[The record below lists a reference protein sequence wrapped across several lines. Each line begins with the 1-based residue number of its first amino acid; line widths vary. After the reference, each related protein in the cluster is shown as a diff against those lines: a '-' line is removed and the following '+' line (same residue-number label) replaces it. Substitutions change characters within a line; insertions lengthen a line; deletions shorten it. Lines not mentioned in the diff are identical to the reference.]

1 MPVLNNA
8 LAGAAGSGGDAGFQ
22 IKRSLRF
29 DHAGDA
35 AYLERT
41 YGGGN
46 RQVWTWSGWVKRSG
60 TGWLFV
66 SGSDNEAIYFNGG
79 TLVCSRYSGSF
90 SYYLETEASFEDNSA
105 WYHICVVHNHQE
117 STSSERVK
125 VFVNGVRETQF
136 KAGASYPGPNAEYE
150 TNDNNAKCR
159 VGRYL
164 NGYLAEVHFLDGQ
177 TPTINTDDS
186 LGTITG
192 VANREY
198 LGDFGEFDE
207 NSVWQPKEYTGSY
220 GTLPGQPNGFYLK
233 FANASTS
240 ATLGEDSSGRNNHL
254 TPYGISNGVNNVNIT
269 GYTVTSGPGTGPNDP
284 ALSFNGVTNNG
295 NYAHGF
301 GTHYVHITTTS
312 NPISVTSTDTLTIY
326 WSTSSTNP
334 RDATLELIIGG
345 TAYTYTTFTNT
356 GQGNVQNNTVTIG
369 QNGTIG
375 AIKLNEASASSPG
388 ELHIRAIALNGT
400 MLVGNAEMDQMLDSP
415 SNYDDG
421 ANVGG
426 NYATLQPYCRHSGT
440 LSKCNLRFVA
450 SPDSSRNEATIAVKS
465 GKYYWEAK
473 AITNMQTHTIGG
485 RIGICQSNKLEIT
498 NAENVEFDIDWHAN
512 AGVRVRRQGQSSV
525 SLATGVNYDDG
536 DLIGVALNADDNIV
550 KFYKNGTLAYTIDFS
565 EYVRPGSE
573 YLTAHAWGYFSST
586 WDYNFGQTAFA
597 QSVPSGYKALCTQN
611 LPDSYAAIADG
622 TDHMHAVAYTGNG
635 GSKVVQGTSF
645 KPGMVW
651 LKERGSNYAHFLH
664 DANRGGTKAIFP
676 NNPNVEYDYSP
687 SGVTSFNTDGFTV
700 NGAYAANYNNV
711 NYISWNWKAGTRP
724 TNSAYDQSKV
734 WSSFWTATNNGI
746 EPANPAENSFDGV
759 LTGLGMR
766 LNASSSCTWAPT
778 GGYSYSGDFLIY
790 ACKDND
796 YTGTSWTVVHGGG
809 TTDITS
815 SVAAGTTMTELNL
828 TNLGVQSPITSISFT
843 SNNNGN
849 PRVAGMKANGK
860 ILVDAGVIPA
870 GSLNDA
876 VYNSSRQW
884 SADWSTNIYYS
895 NYTPDKVFDGNNS
908 TNVAVSYPSSTET
921 ITVNPAIS
929 GSVIRVYYARSN
941 GTTACAIGSET
952 LPSTGGG
959 STYAWHTLTATSI
972 SSITLSHDNS
982 GASYIRAIEVDGQI
996 LLDSNVTP
1004 TDNFPD
1010 IPSTVLAN
1018 PEAGFSIVKWIGNSQ
1033 IQQNIGHGLNSTPEF
1048 IFGKNLENG
1057 SVDWAVYTK
1066 DLGPGGWIKL
1076 NRDTGYVGSTGV
1088 WGNLY
1093 PNSSIF
1099 YVGNDGEMNQNTK
1112 EHVAFCFSP
1121 VEGFSAMGTYHG
1133 DATTSSP
1140 FIYTG
1145 FRPAFL
1151 MHKRTDTNAGTNSG
1165 DWRIW
1170 DDTRDPY
1177 NPLAG
1182 MAKVN
1187 GVVGESRD
1195 PAHNI
1200 DFYSNGFR
1208 IRTSDGNIN
1217 GNAIPYFYIAFAESP
1232 FKTARA
1238 R

>member
-35 AYLERT
+35 AYLERN
-41 YGGGN
+41 YAGGN

-60 TGWLFV
+60 SGWLFV

-79 TLVCSRYSGSF
+79 HLVCSRYSGSF

-105 WYHICVVHNHQE
+105 WYHICVVHNHQA
-117 STSSERVK
+117 SSSSERVK

-136 KAGASYPGPNAEYE
+136 KSGASYPGPNAEYE

-177 TPTINTDDS
+177 TPTINTDNN

-192 VANREY
+192 VPNAEY

-233 FANASTS
+233 FENASTS
-240 ATLGEDSSGRNNHL
+240 GTLGEDSSGRNNHL

-269 GYTVTSGPGTGPNDP
+269 GYTVTSGPGTGPNDA

-301 GTHYVHITTTS
+301 GTHYVHITTSS
-312 NPISVTSTDTLTIY
+312 NPIAVTSTDTLTIY

-334 RDATLELIIGG
+334 RDADLELVIGG

-356 GQGNVQNNTVTIG
+356 GQGNVQSNTVTIG
-369 QNGTIG
+369 QNGSIG

-426 NYATLQPYCRHSGT
+426 NYATLQPYCRHTGT

-485 RIGICQSNKLEIT
+485 RIGICQSNRLEIT
-498 NAENVEFDIDWHAN
+498 NAENVEFDVDWHAN
-512 AGVRVRRQGQSSV
+512 AGVKVRRQGQSAV
-525 SLATGVNYDDG
+525 SLASGVNYDDG

-565 EYVRPGSE
+565 EYLRPGSE

-597 QSVPSGYKALCTQN
+597 QSVPSGYKTLCTQN

-651 LKERGSNYAHFLH
+651 LKERGSNYSHFLH

-676 NNPNVEYDYSP
+676 NNPNVEHDYSP

-724 TNSAYDQSKV
+724 SNSTYNQSEV
-734 WSSFWTATNNGI
+734 WSSKLSTYQNSFGSEPVTNLFDGDTSTSFYSSSTSGSGIKFVPTTSITGSIELYLRNGDTANSTFSYSLDNGSSFTDLTTTAGNGSYVSIGNQTISNTNGI
-746 EPANPAENSFDGV
+746 IV
-759 LTGLGMR
+759 R
-766 LNASSSCTWAPT
+766 H
-778 GGYSYSGDFLIY
+778 
-790 ACKDND
+790 
-796 YTGTSWTVVHGGG
+796 V
-809 TTDITS
+809 TT
-815 SVAAGTTMTELNL
+815 AGTNAV
-828 TNLGVQSPITSISFT
+828 NWRAIKVD
-843 SNNNGN
+843 NK
-849 PRVAGMKANGK
+849 V
-860 ILVDAGVIPA
+860 LVDDGLIPA
-870 GSLNDA
+870 GSLNDS
-876 VYNSSRQW
+876 VYNSSRVW
-884 SADWSTNIYYS
+884 SDDWSENVYYS
-895 NYTPDKVFDGNNS
+895 TYGPTRVFDGNQS
-908 TNVAVSYPSSTET
+908 TGVAVTYPSTSTT
-921 ITVNPAIS
+921 INISPAIS
-929 GSVIRVYYARSN
+929 GSIIRVYYSRDSAAVASIN
-941 GTTACAIGSET
+941 GSET
-952 LPSTGGG
+952 LPATTNSA
-959 STYAWHTLTATSI
+959 TYAWHTLTATSI
-972 SSITLSHDNS
+972 SSITLAHDNS
-982 GASYIRAIEVDGQI
+982 GSSYIRAIEVDGKI
-996 LLDSNVTP
+996 LLDDQVTP

-1033 IQQNIGHGLNSTPEF
+1033 IRQNIGHGLNSTPEF

-1076 NRDTGYVGSTGV
+1076 NRDVGYVGSTGV

-1099 YVGNDGEMNQNTK
+1099 YVSNDGEMNQNTK

-1133 DATTSSP
+1133 DATSSSP

-1151 MHKRTDTNAGTNSG
+1151 MHKRTDSNAGTNSG

-1217 GNAIPYFYIAFAESP
+1217 GNAIPYFYIAFAENP